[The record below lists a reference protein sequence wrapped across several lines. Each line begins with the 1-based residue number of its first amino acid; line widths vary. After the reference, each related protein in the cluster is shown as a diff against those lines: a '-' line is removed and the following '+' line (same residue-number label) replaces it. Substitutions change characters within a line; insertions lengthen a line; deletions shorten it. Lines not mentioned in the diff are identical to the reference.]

1 MVPLVHRDDL
11 YLLFLTMWI
20 RIFGRGRLEAK
31 IGLLFQKLRG
41 SEMGFLNVVSL
52 PYTLTKSALCG
63 VRTTLTSWREMKPP
77 SPMLYRCLCRGLR
90 RIARH
95 D

>member
-52 PYTLTKSALCG
+52 P
-63 VRTTLTSWREMKPP
+63 
-77 SPMLYRCLCRGLR
+77 LR
-90 RIARH
+90 IDEIRLMWSQNYFDIWA
-95 D
+95 

>member
-41 SEMGFLNVVSL
+41 SEMGFFERRNP
-52 PYTLTKSALCG
+52 PYVESELLLHLG
-63 VRTTLTSWREMKPP
+63 VK
-77 SPMLYRCLCRGLR
+77 
-90 RIARH
+90 
-95 D
+95 

>member
-1 MVPLVHRDDL
+1 
-11 YLLFLTMWI
+11 MWI

-52 PYTLTKSALCG
+52 PLHIDEIRLMWCQNYFDIWAWNETASTN
-63 VRTTLTSWREMKPP
+63 VI
-77 SPMLYRCLCRGLR
+77 PMFV
-90 RIARH
+90 
-95 D
+95 

>member
-20 RIFGRGRLEAK
+20 RIFGRSRLEAK

-52 PYTLTKSALCG
+52 P
-63 VRTTLTSWREMKPP
+63 
-77 SPMLYRCLCRGLR
+77 LR
-90 RIARH
+90 IDEIRLMWSQNYFDIWA
-95 D
+95 